1 MKVNNEPS
9 TNKLLIYEFLKAFS
23 LIFIEMDESFI
34 HLSFKFH
41 STKKKKKKIGIKILK
56 EIQILLIQNNFL
68 LISK

>member
-41 STKKKKKKIGIKILK
+41 STKKKKKKNRNKNIEG
-56 EIQILLIQNNFL
+56 NSNSFN
-68 LISK
+68 SK